1 MAKAPNDIAALS
13 FEKALAELED
23 IVQKLESGGVALED
37 SIALYER
44 GAALKAHCE
53 AKLKSAQEK
62 IEKIVV
68 SDAGG
73 GSRCEGVVAEVG
85 CDLMQGFYF
94 GHPEVDLAMT
104 RLFGMTKTARVP
116 APGAESSRNS
126 ALCAAAI
133 ACTSGRPRPRPSFE
147 RLSDISIWAKG

>member
-73 GSRCEGVVAEVG
+73 V
-85 CDLMQGFYF
+85 
-94 GHPEVDLAMT
+94 
-104 RLFGMTKTARVP
+104 KT
-116 APGAESSRNS
+116 
-126 ALCAAAI
+126 
-133 ACTSGRPRPRPSFE
+133 
-147 RLSDISIWAKG
+147 